1 MAAILKEYRVMEQ
14 VQGMVLSVVFFVM
27 IFSAIIGIVLLI
39 FSFVSYKKRKKIL
52 AVILMIFGLIFFIS
66 SVFIMIF
73 GIFGFT
79 STGNIAAP
87 SPVVA
92 PVSIIIQNVSP
103 NGISFHLENKTE
115 NSYTYG
121 EDYVLYVRE
130 GNDWRIVDPI
140 IEKWGFTAIGY
151 TLEPQS
157 ITDTITINWQ
167 WLFGQLPLGEYK
179 IEKAVLFIREP
190 GDYDRFVVDQYFTIA
205 HD

>member
-1 MAAILKEYRVMEQ
+1 MEQ
-14 VQGMVLSVVFFVM
+14 VQGIIFFVM
-27 IFSAIIGIVLLI
+27 IFLAIIGIILLI
-39 FSFVSYKKRKKIL
+39 FGFVSLKKTKKIL
-52 AVILMIFGLIFFIS
+52 AVILMIFGLLFFVS
-66 SVFIMIF
+66 SAFIMIF
-73 GIFGFT
+73 GIFAFR
-79 STGNIAAP
+79 STGNIAVP
-87 SPVVA
+87 SPA
-92 PVSIIIQNVSP
+92 VSIIIQNVSP
-103 NGISFHLENKTE
+103 NGISFHFENKTE

-130 GNDWRIVDPI
+130 GNDWRIVEPI

-151 TLEPQS
+151 TLEPKS

-179 IEKAVLFIREP
+179 IQKAVLFIREP